1 MTLQKR
7 LIIGIGILMA
17 FLPGCEPKQASP
29 LRPVREFRIL
39 KSLEQHTQWW
49 YRERK
54 WYMSSFQ
61 KKGNNPKAFARTEK
75 LMNHTDRLIQ
85 FVGRM
90 KSDLIRYIGKGVD
103 PNTKMPKEP
112 EAQPRVKRF
121 FNYFGKEFKARFDLY
136 EQQILELTT
145 PEQQAKTHN
154 LIKDK
159 EGKPY
164 LKTYFNKATVMEAL
178 QILTLLQIKIFE
190 NEYEVWSQSGFKHRS
205 FTPDF

>member
-1 MTLQKR
+1 MKQK
-7 LIIGIGILMA
+7 GFFYGIL
-17 FLPGCEPKQASP
+17 LVLVSLTGCEESSVSVLK
-29 LRPVREFRIL
+29 PVREFRIL

-61 KKGNNPKAFARTEK
+61 KNGQNPKDFARIEK

-121 FNYFGKEFKARFDLY
+121 FNYFGKEFKARFSLY

-145 PEQQAKTHN
+145 PAQQTKTHN
-154 LIKDK
+154 LIK
-159 EGKPY
+159 GKKGKSY
-164 LKTYFNKATVMEAL
+164 LKTYFDKATVMEAL

-190 NEYEVWSQSGFKHRS
+190 NEHEIWSQSGFKHRS